1 MDLCWSDVQDRPNER
16 MEFGA
21 SHVREAWRKH
31 KTPQQK
37 FLGLERAFSTSD
49 HRLTKLLQE
58 VNANPNAQNHLERGQ
73 ALYAAVWFKEPGCD
87 WAILCNA
94 THATLVQRG
103 DIEAI
108 PVTKNRNEDVIARVQ
123 ALFEQAPEHL
133 KRELDSEFYG
143 CVIRPQQ
150 RSA

>member
-1 MDLCWSDVQDRPNER
+1 MDLSWNDVQDRPDER

-21 SHVREAWRKH
+21 SHVREAWRRH

-37 FLGLERAFSTSD
+37 FLGLERAFSTSN

-73 ALYAAVWFKEPGCD
+73 ALFAAVWFKEPGCD
-87 WAILCNA
+87 WVILCNA
-94 THATLVQRG
+94 THATLVQRE

-108 PVTKNRNEDVIARVQ
+108 PITKSRDEEVIARVQ
-123 ALFEQAPEHL
+123 SLFEEAPEHL
-133 KRELDSEFYG
+133 KRELDSKFYDR
-143 CVIRPQQ
+143 IILPLQ

>member
-1 MDLCWSDVQDRPNER
+1 MDLSWSNVQDRPNER

-73 ALYAAVWFKEPGCD
+73 ALFAAVWFKEPGCD

-94 THATLVQRG
+94 THATLVQREE
-103 DIEAI
+103 IEAI
-108 PVTKNRNEDVIARVQ
+108 PVTKHRDEEVIARVQ
-123 ALFEQAPEHL
+123 ALFEEAPENL
-133 KRELDSEFYG
+133 KRELDSKFYDR
-143 CVIRPQQ
+143 VLRPVQS
-150 RSA
+150 SA